1 MSQVPEYTNFRYISA
16 GSAVTLPDGKL
27 FIRLLALEATVL
39 HADTDCRSC
48 PDDLGSMPIPAG
60 TEVTGYFSTIRLTS
74 GKVAAY
80 LS

>member
-1 MSQVPEYTNFRYISA
+1 MSNVPEFSNFRYIA
-16 GSAVTLPDGKL
+16 DGSAVTLPAGKL

-39 HADTDCRSC
+39 HADTVCSSC
-48 PDDLGSMPIPAG
+48 TDGLSGAPIPAG

-74 GKVAAY
+74 GKVLAY